1 MTQISGLNKK
11 KSLNHSVNGNLN
23 AGNVLKSKPV
33 FPRGRPFQW
42 NSAVAGKRL
51 LCALLN
57 FIKSRNLSR
66 LSTRNSLEKSSA
78 FHTRPIGAT
87 RNNSSGYFDIRRA
100 FGKKKEHDCDKR
112 TIK

>member
-1 MTQISGLNKK
+1 MLVTFSNQSR
-11 KSLNHSVNGNLN
+11 SS
-23 AGNVLKSKPV
+23 
-33 FPRGRPFQW
+33 RGRPFQW

-87 RNNSSGYFDIRRA
+87 RNNSSGYFNIRRA
-100 FGKKKEHDCDKR
+100 FVEEKKERDCDKR